1 MSKDITMT
9 DNFNNQLIVNDM
21 SWHDVDVQLEIHNP
35 AKNVSEEFSLTMDR
49 AEQLIKELQSIVD
62 CNKIGV

>member
-1 MSKDITMT
+1 MSKDLTMT
-9 DNFNNQLIVNDM
+9 DTFKNQLIVKDM

-35 AKNVSEEFSLTMDR
+35 EKNVSEEFSLTMDR

>member
-1 MSKDITMT
+1 MSKDLTMT
-9 DNFNNQLIVNDM
+9 DIFNNQLIVKDM

-35 AKNVSEEFSLTMDR
+35 EKNVSEEFSLTMDR